1 MLKYFGTPL
10 VEEGPC
16 SVDPGQHAP
25 QGEPEGEPEGE
36 PKSEPEGEP
45 ERGPEGEPEGEPKPE
60 GEGEPESVPEKGA
73 EPEPEGKHSYP
84 EPEPEPER
92 EETFIGKGWKRG
104 KRRRGSQVPRPEP
117 LSRDPNKKV
126 YFIGS

>member
-16 SVDPGQHAP
+16 TVDPGQHAP
-25 QGEPEGEPEGE
+25 QGEPEGD
-36 PKSEPEGEP
+36 
-45 ERGPEGEPEGEPKPE
+45 PEGEPEGEPE
-60 GEGEPESVPEKGA
+60 NGAHA
-73 EPEPEGKHSYP
+73 EPEAGGRHSDAEPEITNQPAYP

-104 KRRRGSQVPRPEP
+104 RRRGSQVPSPEP
-117 LSRDPNKKV
+117 ISRDPSKKV

>member
-1 MLKYFGTPL
+1 MLVLKYFGTPL

-16 SVDPGQHAP
+16 TVDPGQHAP
-25 QGEPEGEPEGE
+25 QAEPEGEPEGDPEGEPEGE
-36 PKSEPEGEP
+36 PENGAH
-45 ERGPEGEPEGEPKPE
+45 
-60 GEGEPESVPEKGA
+60 A
-73 EPEPEGKHSYP
+73 EPEAGGKHSDAEPEITNQPAYP

-104 KRRRGSQVPRPEP
+104 RRRGSQVPSPEP
-117 LSRDPNKKV
+117 ISRDPSKKV

>member
-16 SVDPGQHAP
+16 TVDPGQHAP
-25 QGEPEGEPEGE
+25 QAEPEGEPEGE
-36 PKSEPEGEP
+36 PEAGGKHSD
-45 ERGPEGEPEGEPKPE
+45 
-60 GEGEPESVPEKGA
+60 A
-73 EPEPEGKHSYP
+73 EPEIMNHPAFPDP

-104 KRRRGSQVPRPEP
+104 RRRGSQVPRPEP
-117 LSRDPNKKV
+117 MSRDPSKKV